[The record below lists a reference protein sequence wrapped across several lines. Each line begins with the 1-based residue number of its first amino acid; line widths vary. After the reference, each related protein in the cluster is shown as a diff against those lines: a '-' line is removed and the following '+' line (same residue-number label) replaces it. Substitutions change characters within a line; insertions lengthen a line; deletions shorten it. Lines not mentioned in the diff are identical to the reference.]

1 MNECCRFEKIQRVD
15 RRTSATDSMCC
26 RCCSNPQRITHKILI
41 TYTCAFC
48 DSYKEFEVSNVCVSV
63 CWNVTYSC
71 RNTTVQSFVFKAFFR
86 SKVYQFRKDISSFSW
101 HCLHIVCSI
110 LQRKHY
116 DHFIFLNI
124 YTFRCNLFVWKFFK
138 FILLSWQHKKST
150 NNNGR
155 MECNGIMATSHFQWN

>member
-15 RRTSATDSMCC
+15 RRTSAADSMCC
-26 RCCSNPQRITHKILI
+26 HCCSNPQRITHQIFI

-63 CWNVTYSC
+63 CWNVEMWHIHVATQPCSL
-71 RNTTVQSFVFKAFFR
+71 SS
-86 SKVYQFRKDISSFSW
+86 SKHFSDQKYTNFEKDISFFSW

-124 YTFRCNLFVWKFFK
+124 YAFRCNLFVWKFFK
-138 FILLSWQHKKST
+138 FILLSW
-150 NNNGR
+150 
-155 MECNGIMATSHFQWN
+155 